1 MNAPEFRPAL
11 LALYALTLLGLWPVA
26 RRALTRLRD
35 RDPLRLSISLM
46 FLGQLGGSLVAIA
59 AAAGLGFTL
68 NHYFPRL
75 GGGSFF
81 GLVAGTFLLL
91 GGASAFVARRGRDR
105 RLRADLPGYVRALP
119 WLAWSFAGLAFLGL
133 TSVSLRLPASRGVSY
148 VLWHELVRFGALALG
163 VSFLLGVLAALLPLL
178 LDRLERRSFVAFVGA
193 RHVRASKSGFLTVI
207 SVLSI
212 CGVAVSSCALCSV
225 VSIMGGFG
233 QDLKRKILG
242 NNAHI
247 TVDRAGRQGGF
258 EHWEPMLEA
267 VRRLPGVA
275 AATPVVAGEAMAS
288 SNASTA
294 GVLVRGIDPNGI
306 GDVID
311 LVKNI
316 EYGRLDYLVHEDHLA
331 SLPPDEPIGQGLEG
345 QGYRR
350 IPVRRDDPLD
360 GLDPAVREVL
370 RDAPAART
378 LPGVVIGRELARS
391 LHLLVGD
398 EVTFISPL
406 GDLGPMGLLPRS
418 RKFRVAAIF
427 YSGMYEYDTTHVY
440 VRQDVAQNFFD
451 LKGRVTNLDVRAED
465 AENTGA
471 LLDPIRDAL
480 TAVQAARPPPEG
492 PAPKKPPR
500 PADDETPRVRDWREL
515 NKNLFSALK
524 LERIATFVILSVA
537 IAVASFC
544 IICTLLLMVTEK
556 GKEIAILKAIGASDR
571 AVRAVFMAEG
581 MLIGAIGTTFGV
593 ATGVATCLGL
603 KWFGLR
609 LDPDVYYIDRLP
621 VATNA
626 SDYAMVAACALLIC
640 TLATVYP
647 ANAASRLRPVDGL
660 RHE

>member
-1 MNAPEFRPAL
+1 MTAPELRPGL
-11 LALYALTLLGLWPVA
+11 LALYGLALLGLWPVA
-26 RRALTRLRD
+26 RRALGRLRA
-35 RDPLRLSISLM
+35 REPLRLSVSLM
-46 FLGQLGGSLVAIA
+46 FLGQLGGALVATA
-59 AAAGLGFTL
+59 LAAGLALLL
-68 NHYFPRL
+68 NRALPRL

-81 GLVAGTFLLL
+81 GLVAGAWLLVT
-91 GGASAFVARRGRDR
+91 GASVFVARRGRDR
-105 RLRADLPGYVRALP
+105 RVRLGLPGYVRALP
-119 WLAWSFAGLAFLGL
+119 WLSWSAAGLAFLAL
-133 TSVSLRLPASRGVSY
+133 TSVALRLPVSRGTRY

-163 VSFLLGVLAALLPLL
+163 VYFLLGVLAALLPHL
-178 LDRLERRSFVAFVGA
+178 LDRLERFTFVPFVGA

-247 TVDRAGRQGGF
+247 TVDRPGRQGGI
-258 EHWEPMLEA
+258 EGWEPMLEA
-267 VRRLPGVA
+267 VRRVPGVA

-294 GVLVRGIDPNGI
+294 GVLVRGIDPDGI

-316 EYGRLDYLVHEDHLA
+316 EFGRLEYLVREEKLGR
-331 SLPPDEPIGQGLEG
+331 LPPDEPIGQGLEG

-350 IPVRRDDPLD
+350 APMRRDEGLEP
-360 GLDPAVREVL
+360 LDPAVREAL
-370 RDAPAART
+370 REGAAAAP
-378 LPGVVIGRELARS
+378 LPGVIIGRELART

-406 GDLGPMGLLPRS
+406 GDLGPMGVLPRS

-427 YSGMYEYDTTHVY
+427 YSGMYEYDTIHVY
-440 VRQDVAQNFFD
+440 VRQDVAQKFFD
-451 LKGRVTNLDVRAED
+451 LPGRVTHLDVRAVE
-465 AENTGA
+465 AEGTGA
-471 LLDPIRDAL
+471 LLDPIREAL
-480 TAVQAARPPPEG
+480 AAAGAAAAPAGE
-492 PAPKKPPR
+492 PAPAGAAAKGAAEPL
-500 PADDETPRVRDWREL
+500 RVRDWREM

-556 GKEIAILKAIGASDR
+556 GKEIAILKAIGASDA

-581 MLIGAIGTTFGV
+581 VLIGSIGTTFGV

-603 KWFGLR
+603 KWFGVR

-626 SDYAMVAACALLIC
+626 SDYALVAACALLIC

-647 ANAASRLRPVDGL
+647 AGAASRLRPVDGL
-660 RHE
+660 RYE

>member
-1 MNAPEFRPAL
+1 VNAPELRPGL
-11 LALYALTLLGLWPVA
+11 LALYALTLVGLWPVV
-26 RRALTRLRD
+26 RRAVGRLRAQE
-35 RDPLRLSISLM
+35 PLRPSFSLM
-46 FLGQLGGSLVAIA
+46 ALGQLGGAFAATAVA
-59 AAAGLGFTL
+59 AALAFAL
-68 NHYFPRL
+68 NRFLPRI

-81 GLVAGTFLLL
+81 GLVAGAWLVVT
-91 GGASAFVARRGRDR
+91 GASAIYARGGHER
-105 RLRADLPGYVRALP
+105 RVRLNLPGQLRALP
-119 WLAWSFAGLAFLGL
+119 WLAWSFAGVAFLAL
-133 TSVSLRLPASRGVSY
+133 TSVSLRLPASRGAHY
-148 VLWHELVRFGALALG
+148 VPWHELVRFGALALG
-163 VSFLLGVLAALLPLL
+163 VYFLLGVLAALLPYL
-178 LDRLERRSFVAFVGA
+178 LDRLERLSFVPFVGA

-247 TVDRAGRQGGF
+247 TVDRAGRQGGI
-258 EHWEPMLEA
+258 ENWEAALEA
-267 VRRLPGVA
+267 VRRVPGVA

-294 GVLVRGIDPNGI
+294 GVLMRGIEPDGI

-311 LVKNI
+311 LAKNI
-316 EYGRLDYLVHEDHLA
+316 EFGRLEYLVNEEKLGR
-331 SLPPDEPIGQGLEG
+331 LPPDEPIGLGLEG

-350 IPVRRDDPLD
+350 APPRRDDGLEA
-360 GLDPAVREVL
+360 LDPAVREVL
-370 RDAPAART
+370 RDAPAAAA
-378 LPGVVIGRELARS
+378 LPGVVIGRELSRT
-391 LHLLVGD
+391 LHVLVGD

-406 GDLGPMGLLPRS
+406 GDLGPMGVLPRS
-418 RKFRVAAIF
+418 RRFRVAAIF

-440 VRQDVAQNFFD
+440 VRQDVAQKFFD
-451 LKGRVTNLDVRAED
+451 LKGRVTHIDVRAVE
-465 AENTGA
+465 AETTDA
-471 LLDPIRDAL
+471 LLAPIGEAIARAR
-480 TAVQAARPPPEG
+480 AAAPREG
-492 PAPKKPPR
+492 PAGKA
-500 PADDETPRVRDWREL
+500 PAPDDLRVRDWREM

-556 GKEIAILKAIGASDR
+556 GKEIAILKAIGASDH

-581 MLIGAIGTTFGV
+581 VLIGAIGTTFGV

-603 KWFGLR
+603 KWFGVR

-626 SDYAMVAACALLIC
+626 SDYALVAACALLIC

-647 ANAASRLRPVDGL
+647 AGAASRLRPVDGL
-660 RHE
+660 RYE